1 MLDDLYFQGL
11 NTADHISLPRPG
23 ASTRATPYS
32 KPASAQEQREEMTPF
47 DFDDEEL
54 EAYAKECAR
63 VTALA
68 DFEDLPEEELF
79 SYSDIE
85 ESQGMDTS

>member
-1 MLDDLYFQGL
+1 
-11 NTADHISLPRPG
+11 
-23 ASTRATPYS
+23 
-32 KPASAQEQREEMTPF
+32 MTPF